1 MTKKQPIAARPV
13 ASGRQPSKGH
23 AKPVNKTTH
32 NVATSEEFDR
42 EDMGI
47 AAKE

>member
-1 MTKKQPIAARPV
+1 MARSSRTSKAGGEPKAAKKRPRP
-13 ASGRQPSKGH
+13 GEGDQ
-23 AKPVNKTTH
+23 
-32 NVATSEEFDR
+32 ATVDEFDR